1 MFYIIPDTL
10 LKVSLNTN
18 KTGHNVICYNWH
30 IVESVVKRQLNWSPY
45 NTWHIVESVV
55 QHQ

>member
-18 KTGHNVICYNWH
+18 KTGHHVLHYTN
-30 IVESVVKRQLNWSPY
+30 IVESGVK
-45 NTWHIVESVV
+45 
-55 QHQ
+55 HQ

>member
-18 KTGHNVICYNWH
+18 KTVHHVLRYNWH
-30 IVESVVKRQLNWSPY
+30 IVESGDKQ
-45 NTWHIVESVV
+45 
-55 QHQ
+55 Q